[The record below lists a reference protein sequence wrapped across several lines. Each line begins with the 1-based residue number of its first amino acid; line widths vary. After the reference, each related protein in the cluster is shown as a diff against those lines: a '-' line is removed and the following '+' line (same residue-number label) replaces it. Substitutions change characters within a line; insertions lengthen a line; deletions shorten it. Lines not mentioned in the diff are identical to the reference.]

1 MITLRIGPFW
11 VDERKKFFWSKN
23 FLRPEP
29 GWPHNGKKIEK
40 FFIADF
46 CELDHLE
53 ILEKKFFFEKCK
65 ILQNF
70 RKFWK
75 IAYLWARFSPRRRR
89 VGKNLMRRTGKEIF
103 CRFRISNQIF
113 GSIYGSRDIERS
125 LDTTFAVFGQNL
137 TFVDEYLLRKNCFWY
152 AVFCRCSKTVWI
164 IYIYNIKK
172 FEKF

>member
-1 MITLRIGPFW
+1 M
-11 VDERKKFFWSKN
+11 KKKIFFWSKN
-23 FLRPEP
+23 FLRLEP
-29 GWPHNGKKIEK
+29 GWPHNGKIFWRSSNFTFNMLTLRIGPFRNFDQKI
-40 FFIADF
+40 
-46 CELDHLE
+46 
-53 ILEKKFFFEKCK
+53 FFFEKCK